1 MVEWDA
7 MLDADRSIRPAG
19 RPNAA
24 STSRAK
30 PKKAAA
36 KKAAYSDD
44 SESDVRARSDS
55 AQLTPAGGRLGQE
68 AGQKGDQEGCLGR
81 LDGRR

>member
-1 MVEWDA
+1 MVEWEA
-7 MLDADRSIRPAG
+7 MLDGDRAVRPAG

-36 KKAAYSDD
+36 KKAQYSDD
-44 SESDVRARSDS
+44 SESDVRRGRV
-55 AQLTPAGGRLGQE
+55 LPA
-68 AGQKGDQEGCLGR
+68 
-81 LDGRR
+81 